1 MDNELG
7 SKLDLTPDSN
17 KNSERAM
24 FLGLDGIPMKT
35 IPKDSTIFLSYSYSG
50 YWSLSNQT
58 NIHCLENQYLELN
71 MKVSEKLWGSFQTF
85 IDSENSINEHIK
97 YMLLDTGLNPESP
110 ASKNDFAKILE
121 KLTDID
127 DKRFFNKY
135 LYTIDFFSLISNI
148 QEVAN
153 EINYL
158 TGEFYYILNFDSE
171 FIGLPDE
178 SKVMVRTSK
187 NPAANKLIGLMALIY
202 IRLHSLLDYHTK
214 LAYEI
219 EKTKV
224 NFDKYPRLS
233 SKNKL
238 YSDKKNLKIDSSK
251 GTLFHK
257 DPFIIEIESYRNEL
271 IHNSLLDDK
280 PRIYERYRNNQV
292 IERYILLPDI
302 DENGRLESY
311 VNRRFFYSNEKKFN
325 HILPDLLQT
334 FQERQL
340 ETLKVLSQ
348 MI

>member
-1 MDNELG
+1 M
-7 SKLDLTPDSN
+7 T
-17 KNSERAM
+17 
-24 FLGLDGIPMKT
+24 T
-35 IPKDSTIFLSYSYSG
+35 T
-50 YWSLSNQT
+50 
-58 NIHCLENQYLELN
+58 
-71 MKVSEKLWGSFQTF
+71 
-85 IDSENSINEHIK
+85 
-97 YMLLDTGLNPESP
+97 
-110 ASKNDFAKILE
+110 
-121 KLTDID
+121 
-127 DKRFFNKY
+127 

-251 GTLFHK
+251 GTLFYK

>member
-135 LYTIDFFSLISNI
+135 LCSGIIKLDSL
-148 QEVAN
+148 
-153 EINYL
+153 
-158 TGEFYYILNFDSE
+158 
-171 FIGLPDE
+171 
-178 SKVMVRTSK
+178 
-187 NPAANKLIGLMALIY
+187 
-202 IRLHSLLDYHTK
+202 
-214 LAYEI
+214 
-219 EKTKV
+219 
-224 NFDKYPRLS
+224 
-233 SKNKL
+233 
-238 YSDKKNLKIDSSK
+238 
-251 GTLFHK
+251 
-257 DPFIIEIESYRNEL
+257 
-271 IHNSLLDDK
+271 
-280 PRIYERYRNNQV
+280 
-292 IERYILLPDI
+292 
-302 DENGRLESY
+302 
-311 VNRRFFYSNEKKFN
+311 
-325 HILPDLLQT
+325 
-334 FQERQL
+334 
-340 ETLKVLSQ
+340 
-348 MI
+348 